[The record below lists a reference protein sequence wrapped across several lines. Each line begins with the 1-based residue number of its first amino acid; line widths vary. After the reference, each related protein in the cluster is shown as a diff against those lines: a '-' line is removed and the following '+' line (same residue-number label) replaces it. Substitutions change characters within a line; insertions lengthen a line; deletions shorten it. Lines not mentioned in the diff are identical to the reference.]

1 MEEQPSP
8 ASHGL
13 ILDRFVKKP
22 FQISTKEDP
31 LNFSPNSPF
40 TWVEATVKAAAE
52 QNPEMT
58 GAEINSTMNPGKNPR
73 YTVYTVLFIAS
84 FKLVFL
90 CAFLHQL
97 KEGIKRM
104 PTKIK

>member
-1 MEEQPSP
+1 MQEQPSP

-58 GAEINSTMNPGKNPR
+58 GAEIYSTMNPGKNPR
-73 YTVYTVLFIAS
+73 YTVLFIAS
-84 FKLVFL
+84 FKFVFL

-97 KEGIKRM
+97 KVEGIKS
-104 PTKIK
+104 IAYQD